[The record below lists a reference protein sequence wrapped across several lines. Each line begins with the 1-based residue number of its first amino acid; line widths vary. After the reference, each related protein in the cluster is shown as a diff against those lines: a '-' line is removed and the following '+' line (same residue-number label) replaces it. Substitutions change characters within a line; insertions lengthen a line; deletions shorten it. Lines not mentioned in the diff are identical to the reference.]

1 MMSDAVK
8 SDDGWWMFST
18 PRGPAK
24 LKFNE
29 NRSFG
34 ILDCVYIDEESKWD
48 VPMRVVPSAEESEIM
63 ITLIKP
69 ENISDE
75 QFNQR
80 MDEIGQAFS
89 NLKSL
94 IEKPLQYFQPESS
107 TNHSL
112 RLNVNFANKKRTK
125 MPYEEVYFQRMK
137 EEHPDDYEEL
147 AHGK

>member
-1 MMSDAVK
+1 MARSRTLSFTVKRRTGDTFDAILNSPAKMMSDAVK

-94 IEKPLQYFQPESS
+94 IEKPL
-107 TNHSL
+107 
-112 RLNVNFANKKRTK
+112 
-125 MPYEEVYFQRMK
+125 
-137 EEHPDDYEEL
+137 
-147 AHGK
+147 